1 MMTSF
6 MKTIAFN
13 QPRKVISNIL
23 VRTFSKAELPQFE
36 TLLVSEPKKYV
47 YHVELNRPKKS
58 NTFTLTMWQEIQKCF
73 STLSNIP
80 ECRVIVLSGQ
90 GKHFSGGIDLQSLVQ
105 MAAEAEELS
114 DVARKARFHYNFIK
128 FAQDTISSL
137 EECVKPVISV
147 SHNACLGAAV
157 NLITAADIRYCTED
171 CWFSVR
177 EVDVG
182 LAPDVGALQRLPKVV
197 GNVSIARE
205 LCFTGRNFDAKEAK
219 EIGLVSQVFPD
230 KETALVKVLGIAENI
245 ASKSPVAVQTAKV
258 NLVYSQSRTNQEGLE
273 HIRLLNSVNNQG
285 EDLTKAAIAQAT
297 KSPPP
302 EFDNV

>member
-1 MMTSF
+1 MTSLI
-6 MKTIAFN
+6 KTIAFN

-23 VRTFSKAELPQFE
+23 VRTFTKTELPQFE
-36 TLLVSEPKKYV
+36 TLAVSEPKKYV

-58 NTFTLTMWQEIQKCF
+58 NTLTRTMWQEINTCF
-73 STLSNIP
+73 STLSHIP
-80 ECRVIVLSGQ
+80 QCRVIVLSGQ
-90 GKHFSGGIDLQSLVQ
+90 GKHFCGGIDLQTLVQ
-105 MAAEAEELS
+105 MAAEADELE

-128 FAQDTISSL
+128 YAQDTITSL

-147 SHNACLGAAV
+147 THNACIGAAV
-157 NLITAADIRYCTED
+157 NLITAADMRYCTED

-182 LAPDVGALQRLPKVV
+182 LAPDVGTLQRLPKIV
-197 GNVSIARE
+197 GNVSVARE

-219 EIGLVSQVFPD
+219 EIGLVSEVFPD
-230 KETALVKVLGIAENI
+230 KETALAKVLAIAENI
-245 ASKSPVAVQTAKV
+245 AAKSPIAVQTTKV
-258 NLVYSQSRTNQEGLE
+258 NLVYSQSRPNKDGLE

-297 KSPPP
+297 KSPVP
-302 EFDNV
+302 EFENV